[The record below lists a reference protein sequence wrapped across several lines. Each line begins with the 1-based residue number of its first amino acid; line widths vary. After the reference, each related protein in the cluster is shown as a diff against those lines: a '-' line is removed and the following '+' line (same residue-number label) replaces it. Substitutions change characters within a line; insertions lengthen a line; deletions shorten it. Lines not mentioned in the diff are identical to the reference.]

1 MKNNFLTATVLMA
14 IYNDQ
19 DFVAK
24 AIKSVV
30 QQLTD
35 DMELLIIDDHSTDQ
49 TSEIINDFQSQ
60 YSNIR
65 IIRNQQ
71 NQGLG
76 YSLALGV
83 EQAKGKYVI
92 RIDSDDVCMPD
103 RFAKQIRF
111 FEENPDIDILGGGA
125 IEIDEDGNQGVI
137 RGMPLSHEEIVKS
150 IWACPLIHPTV
161 AFKRDKI
168 LQAGN
173 YNPNIRRRQDYDL
186 WFRCAKQGFK
196 FANFAEPLI
205 YYRFSSDSHKKQRLN
220 HAIDQAKIG
229 WEGCKMLD
237 LPKWQYLAVAVPIVR
252 AIFPSSFSHLIYRAL
267 APFDPRKN
275 TNMTAY

>member
-1 MKNNFLTATVLMA
+1 MKNSGLTATVLMSV
-14 IYNDQ
+14 YNDEK
-19 DFVAK
+19 FVTE

-35 DMELLIIDDHSTDQ
+35 DMEFLIIDDHSTDR
-49 TSEIINDFQSQ
+49 TSEIINNFQCQ
-60 YSNIR
+60 YPSIK
-65 IIRNQQ
+65 IIRNES

-83 EQAKGKYVI
+83 EQAKGKYII
-92 RIDSDDVCMPD
+92 RMDSDDICLPD

-125 IEIDEDGNQGVI
+125 IEIDEDGKQGVT
-137 RGMPLSHEEIVKS
+137 RVMPLSYEEIVES

-173 YNPNIRRRQDYDL
+173 YRHQASRRQDYEL
-186 WFRCAKQGFK
+186 WFRCVKKGLK
-196 FANFAEPLI
+196 FANMPDVLI
-205 YYRFSSDSHKKQRLN
+205 YYRFTAKSQEKQRLQQ
-220 HAIDQAKIG
+220 AIYQAKIG

-252 AIFPSSFSHLIYRAL
+252 AIFPPSISHLIYRSL
-267 APFDPRKN
+267 SFLDPRKKQK
-275 TNMTAY
+275 